1 MSMSFSERVARL
13 NDILCTVN
21 VLRWDARVMM
31 PAGGALSRGHQI
43 ATLQGLARDMLVD
56 PAMAD
61 AAEEAR
67 LSARDDTARAAAEA
81 VLHARAWH
89 LKIPETLLRQQA
101 ETSVIAGQAW
111 AKARAEGDFATFR
124 PYLEEVVAIARKMA
138 EAIGH
143 DGHPYDPMVQ
153 IYEPGETAASLSA
166 LFETLRAGIK
176 PILDKAL
183 SRPAPGSDFLYRDYP
198 VEAQKALCA
207 ELAALLG
214 LDMERSRLDTAVHP
228 FEISFTRQD
237 VRITSRWDRNYLPM
251 SVFGTMHETSHA
263 LYEQGIDKALTRTA
277 HTTDLIG
284 LYAVGG
290 SSFGMHESQSRLF
303 ENHIGRSP
311 AFWSH
316 HFGKLRDHF
325 PEQLSD
331 VSEQEFVAAI
341 NRVEPGL
348 IRVEADELTY
358 DLHIML
364 RVRIEM
370 ALMDGSL
377 AVDDVPEAWNAAM
390 RDDLGIDVPNDR
402 LGCLQDIHWSS
413 GYIGSFPTY
422 TIGNV
427 TAAQLMARFDTI
439 HPDLRGAADA
449 GDLKPL
455 REALAET
462 VWRHGRSKDRHELL
476 AAIGA
481 DADDC
486 EPYIAYLRGKFG
498 LTCHG

>member
-1 MSMSFSERVARL
+1 MTTSFSERIARL

-31 PAGGALSRGHQI
+31 PAGGAASRGHQI

-67 LSARDDTARAAAEA
+67 AAAENDIARSAAEA
-81 VLHARAWH
+81 VLRARDWH
-89 LKIPETLLRQQA
+89 LKISETLLRRQA

-111 AKARAEGDFATFR
+111 ARARAEGDFSTFQ
-124 PYLEEVVAIARKMA
+124 PYLEDVVTLSRQMA
-138 EAIGH
+138 DALGH

-166 LFETLRAGIK
+166 LFDKLRAGIK
-176 PILDKAL
+176 PLLERAL
-183 SRPAPGSDFLYRDYP
+183 SRPAPRSDFLYRDYP
-198 VEAQKALCA
+198 IEAQKALCA
-207 ELAALLG
+207 ELAPLLG

-237 VRITSRWDRNYLPM
+237 VRITSRWNPNYLPM
-251 SVFGTMHETSHA
+251 SIFGTMHETGHA
-263 LYEQGIDKALTRTA
+263 LYEQGIDPALTRSA
-277 HTTDLIG
+277 HATDLIG

-290 SSFGMHESQSRLF
+290 CSFGMHESQSRLF
-303 ENHIGRSP
+303 ENHVGRSP
-311 AFWSH
+311 AFWSN
-316 HFGKLRDHF
+316 HFGTLRDHF
-325 PEQLSD
+325 PEQLAD
-331 VSEQEFVAAI
+331 VSEEDFVAAI

-364 RVRIEM
+364 RMRIEM

-377 AVDDVPEAWNAAM
+377 AVDDVPQAWNAAM

-422 TIGNV
+422 TVGNI

-439 HPDLRGAADA
+439 HPDLRRAADA

-455 REALAET
+455 REVLAET
-462 VWRHGRSKDRHELL
+462 VWRHGRSKHRHELL
-476 AAIGA
+476 AAIGT

-486 EPYIAYLRGKFG
+486 EPYIAYLRGKFAS
-498 LTCHG
+498 T